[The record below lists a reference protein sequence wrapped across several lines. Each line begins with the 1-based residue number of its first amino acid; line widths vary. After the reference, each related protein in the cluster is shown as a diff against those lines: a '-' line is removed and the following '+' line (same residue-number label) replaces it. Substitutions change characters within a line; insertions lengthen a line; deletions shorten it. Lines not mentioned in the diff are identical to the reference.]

1 MDFIGGALPNV
12 MFLVGIIA
20 FGVGLG
26 LEFKIIEVKNG
37 LSRGGR
43 IAACLMG
50 VLLMAASVALY
61 LRPAAPTV
69 ASASALSAAAGA
81 TTQPSGT
88 LGAAATDVPTA
99 EPSATAVPATA
110 TIEPSETAVP
120 ATATMEP
127 SATTVPTATSAPTAT
142 PAPTSTAT
150 EVPLVAVPDLS
161 GLDPKKAR
169 EALERLGLQLGEQRE
184 TCADLGAGGSEAAEV
199 RRGRI
204 ACQSVAPG
212 TTVPLQTAVGYALS
226 DAK

>member
-37 LSRGGR
+37 LGRGGR
-43 IAACLMG
+43 IAASLMG
-50 VLLMAASVALY
+50 VVLMAASVALY
-61 LRPAAPTV
+61 LRPATPTAGSAST
-69 ASASALSAAAGA
+69 ASAAPGAPAQTPSAGAAVAAALPTA
-81 TTQPSGT
+81 TTTTDTP
-88 LGAAATDVPTA
+88 AATATAEPSTTAIPATATA
-99 EPSATAVPATA
+99 EPSATVA
-110 TIEPSETAVP
+110 
-120 ATATMEP
+120 
-127 SATTVPTATSAPTAT
+127 PTATSV
-142 PAPTSTAT
+142 PTSTPT

-184 TCADLGAGGSEAAEV
+184 TCADVGAGVGEAAEV

-212 TTVPLQTAVGYALS
+212 TAVPLQTVVDYALS
-226 DAK
+226 DRK

>member
-50 VLLMAASVALY
+50 VVLMAASVALY
-61 LRPAAPTV
+61 LRPATPTA
-69 ASASALSAAAGA
+69 ASASTVSAVAGAQTQTPAAGA
-81 TTQPSGT
+81 AI
-88 LGAAATDVPTA
+88 AAALPTAATTTDFPAASMTAEPPATVVPATATA
-99 EPSATAVPATA
+99 EPSAT
-110 TIEPSETAVP
+110 I
-120 ATATMEP
+120 
-127 SATTVPTATSAPTAT
+127 APTAT
-142 PAPTSTAT
+142 LVPTSSPT
-150 EVPLVAVPDLS
+150 EVPLVVVPDLS

-169 EALERLGLQLGEQRE
+169 DALEQLGLQLGEQRE
-184 TCADLGAGGSEAAEV
+184 TCADVGTSGSEAAKV

-204 ACQSVAPG
+204 ACQSAAPG
-212 TTVPLQTAVGYALS
+212 ASVPLQSVIDYALS
-226 DAK
+226 EEK